1 VVAHRR
7 SVRRCAGRWCVAR
20 RAAVVVLGALVAS
33 SGMSTRLWTFGVEDC
48 EGESVGG
55 EAVEVAAMDA
65 SDEAVAA

>member
-1 VVAHRR
+1 M
-7 SVRRCAGRWCVAR
+7 
-20 RAAVVVLGALVAS
+20 LLAS

-55 EAVEVAAMDA
+55 EAVEVAAVDA

>member
-1 VVAHRR
+1 VLVDGAQRG
-7 SVRRCAGRWCVAR
+7 AQRWWCW
-20 RAAVVVLGALVAS
+20 GALVAS